1 VVAYIILLAGVVTL
15 TELTGSAI
23 ATNEANEAIASVKPV
38 GGHPFMSPHG
48 GGGGQAQMDACGR
61 GRVVQPHVDVHTEN

>member
-1 VVAYIILLAGVVTL
+1 MVHNFLAGVVTL

-48 GGGGQAQMDACGR
+48 GEGVRLRWTHVDG